1 MWTNY
6 DPIKI
11 AVLPSP
17 PHLPLQGTRAGSVPQ
32 LECDKAHVITHLC
45 LLPSAQVTS
54 SYVRTV
60 PLRTSLVASIDPLN
74 SVSSFSPRSETNV
87 GAFLPYY
94 RAAKLTRRKCR

>member
-6 DPIKI
+6 GPIKI

-32 LECDKAHVITHLC
+32 LECDKAHVITLLC
-45 LLPSAQVTS
+45 LSQVTS

-87 GAFLPYY
+87 GTFLPYY
-94 RAAKLTRRKCR
+94 RAAKLTCRKCR